1 MTALRDRAW
10 PGGVASGQAWE
21 TRSRQSKERV
31 GGETPASQHFSGSG
45 RVQLTPSQEQTQSTG
60 MAGPATA
67 GEGRTSHG
75 RGREHR
81 DGRTGHS
88 RGRLALCPLRSQADG
103 TSQLAKLEEKSPRA
117 DLHNCEDGWERSPLE
132 RGAGANGR
140 GGSQDPA
147 YVTRTQGQR
156 AAPLLQSLT

>member
-67 GEGRTSHG
+67 GAGWHCVHSEARRMEHHNWRSWRRSHHGPTSTIAKMAGNAALWRGEQGRMGGEAVRTLLTSPELKD
-75 RGREHR
+75 RERHP
-81 DGRTGHS
+81 S
-88 RGRLALCPLRSQADG
+88 C
-103 TSQLAKLEEKSPRA
+103 SP
-117 DLHNCEDGWERSPLE
+117 
-132 RGAGANGR
+132 
-140 GGSQDPA
+140 
-147 YVTRTQGQR
+147 
-156 AAPLLQSLT
+156 